1 MNIYPHYKLRP
12 RYLGEAVVYDL
23 LASICEEHGFAVHSV
38 NLPEHEYKRWGEAD
52 FVLVTRAG
60 VTLLEIKGGLVSL
73 AGKEWRYEN
82 ARKQAIISTEGPAR
96 QALSAAIALERLL
109 TDHVGRK
116 IRCRWGVAFPLCS
129 FKKNLA
135 ELPPKRLADIRTCQE
150 TPLFADWLRNIPFDQ
165 HEAADFAL
173 DDEEVEAIRQIIVPE
188 LSAATSLGLAV
199 RSAQNESIR
208 LTEQQFAILESLESN
223 PRLCVTGG
231 AGTGKTELASL
242 CARAEKTAGNKPAIV
257 TAGKPLSLAL
267 KARMAQF
274 GIPVVS
280 ETLPFGTN
288 TLIVDEGQDYA
299 QSARMESLFSQ
310 LPGGLAGGRWR
321 WFMDPNL
328 QFMDVPPDP
337 TCLHALCGNSA
348 AVTLSRNVRSTR
360 EIVTAIR
367 TFLDA
372 DVGTSQIDG
381 FGIKV
386 GFHKVLTTDEE
397 IAALRKLV
405 MDVLDDGIQPT
416 EIAVLGANGVNGP
429 VCSRMLKLLPEI
441 LRPLSAEG
449 RIQSSS
455 HGVVCGIPTFRGL
468 EARVVFLVD
477 LHLLPNDI
485 QGESLLYIGMS
496 RASASL
502 QLLVSPAF
510 AAFLKALV
518 KQSFERN

>member
-1 MNIYPHYKLRP
+1 MNIYPRYQLRP
-12 RYLGEAVVYDL
+12 RYLGEAKVYDL
-23 LASICEEHGFAVHSV
+23 LARLPEEHGFAVHSV

-52 FVLVTRAG
+52 FVLVNRAG
-60 VTLLEIKGGLVSL
+60 VTLLEIKGGIVTI

-96 QALSAAIALERLL
+96 QALSAAIALEKLL

-116 IRCRWGVAFPLCS
+116 IRCRWGVTFPLCS
-129 FKKNLA
+129 FNKNLA
-135 ELPPKRLADIRTCQE
+135 ELPPERLADIRTCQE
-150 TPLFADWLRNIPFDQ
+150 TKFFADWLCNIPFDQ

-173 DDEEVEAIRQIIVPE
+173 DDEEVEAIRQIIVPQ

-199 RSAQNESIR
+199 CSAQNESIR

-223 PRLCVTGG
+223 PRLCITGG

-267 KARMAQF
+267 KARMAQYD
-274 GIPVVS
+274 IPVVT
-280 ETLPFGTN
+280 ETLPFGTD

-299 QSARMESLFSQ
+299 EPAKLASLFGQ

-328 QFMDVPPDP
+328 QFMDLPPDP
-337 TCLHALCGNSA
+337 TCLKALSGNSA
-348 AVTLSRNVRSTR
+348 AVTLNRNVRSTR
-360 EIVTAIR
+360 EIITAIR

-372 DVGTSQIDG
+372 DVGISQIDG

-386 GFHKVLTTDEE
+386 GFHTVKNADEE

-405 MDVLDDGIQPT
+405 MGVMDDGIQSA
-416 EIAVLGANGVNGP
+416 EIAILGTNGVNGP
-429 VCSRMLKLLPEI
+429 VCGRMLKLLPEI
-441 LRPLSAEG
+441 FRPLSAEG

-455 HGVVCGIPTFRGL
+455 HGVICGISAFRGL
-468 EARVVFLVD
+468 ESRVVFLAD
-477 LHLLPNDI
+477 LNLLPNGMH
-485 QGESLLYIGMS
+485 GESLLYIGMS

-502 QLLVSPAF
+502 QMMVSPAF
-510 AAFLKALV
+510 SAFLKVLV